1 MAQDDGAQSAAADT
15 RGRRSRG
22 RPRAQ
27 DVDGRILEAAVAELA
42 DSGFAAFSPLA
53 VAARAGVAKG
63 TVYLRWP
70 TREALALDAVASVSA
85 GIEDPDTGALRTDLL
100 ALADQFDAVFAR
112 PGLKLLLRFALEAES
127 HPELYRR
134 YQDEVA
140 AQRNAVVDHAVDR
153 ARRRG
158 ELREDVEPH
167 MVTSALVG
175 ALFFHTAVGTP
186 PARLTPRQRTLLGD
200 QLLRG
205 IRNADNP
212 IDANAGI
219 GR

>member
-1 MAQDDGAQSAAADT
+1 MTQDTGADPGADA
-15 RGRRSRG
+15 RSRRSRG

-27 DVDGRILEAAVAELA
+27 ATDARILEAAVAELA
-42 DSGFAAFSPLA
+42 DTGFAAFSPLT

-100 ALADQFDAVFAR
+100 ALADQFNAVFAR
-112 PGLKLLLRFALEAES
+112 PGLKLLLRFSLEAES
-127 HPELYRR
+127 HPELYQR

-140 AQRNAVVDHAVDR
+140 ARRNAVVDHVVDR
-153 ARRRG
+153 ARQRG
-158 ELREDVEPH
+158 ELREGVEPR

-186 PARLTPRQRTLLGD
+186 PTRLTARQRSLLVD
-200 QLLRG
+200 QLLH
-205 IRNADNP
+205 
-212 IDANAGI
+212 GI
-219 GR
+219 GSADTASTCEP

>member
-1 MAQDDGAQSAAADT
+1 MTRDAGTDTGADA
-15 RGRRSRG
+15 RGRRTRG

-27 DVDGRILEAAVAELA
+27 DVDARILEAAVAELA
-42 DSGFAAFSPLA
+42 DSGFAAFSPPA

-85 GIEDPDTGALRTDLL
+85 GIDDPDTGALRTDLL

-112 PGLKLLLRFALEAES
+112 PGLKLLLRFSLEAES

-140 AQRNAVVDHAVDR
+140 AQRNAVVDHVIDR
-153 ARRRG
+153 ARQRG

-175 ALFFHTAVGTP
+175 ALFFHTAVGNP
-186 PARLTPRQRTLLGD
+186 PTRLTTRQRTLLVD
-200 QLLRG
+200 QLLHG
-205 IRNADNP
+205 IRAADNP
-212 IDANAGI
+212 IDAGAGA
-219 GR
+219 GS